1 MCRVNNGDDHTAA
14 SWDRMWDLFSAARAR
29 PAESR
34 AAFLEHACGDDETLR
49 AEIVSLLEADG
60 RGAAVLDHGPM
71 NGAFAQDAEPAQ
83 VGERI
88 GAYVIQEAL
97 GEGGFAVVYRAA
109 QLAPV
114 QRVVALKIVKVGL
127 DTRQVLARFRAE
139 QQTLALMDHPGI
151 ARVLDAGVTR
161 SGRPFFAM
169 ELVRG
174 GTSINRWCDQRRLS
188 LPHRLE
194 LLIEV
199 CHAVQHAHH
208 KGVVH
213 RDLKPSNILVTEGEG
228 GSQVKVIDFGIAR
241 AVEPG
246 PGGLTRTG
254 QLVGTPQWMSPEQ
267 ADPAGRGVDVRS
279 DIWALGA
286 VLYDLLTG
294 RPPRVADALAALGPS
309 ALRRALEEPPIRPSC
324 AVREHMD
331 APAAREAAGLRRL
344 APTSLIRALRGD
356 LDRIVGMALDP
367 DRERRYESAD
377 ALSRDLRRALDHQ
390 PVRAAP
396 PGALYRLGKLV
407 RRHRVAVA
415 GTGVVALALIGGL
428 IMLVA
433 GLLVAAGDR
442 QRLQAA
448 LDEAER
454 QRSSAEAV
462 TAFLHEDLL
471 GAADPARGPGADAT
485 MREVLDHAAARAGRR
500 FADQPLQEAAARV
513 SIGVT
518 YRSLGDYD
526 RAHEQLAVAL
536 RLQEQTSGADDPV
549 TLNARLPLAWVCWY
563 RGEYERAEHLWRRSL
578 DLAERQLAPDHPDT
592 LNGLVGLAALYNYQR
607 RFAEARPLHE
617 RAVRGSLAAL
627 GPDHPDT
634 LTARNNLAWLD
645 EQVGRLREAERT
657 HRDVLEIRRR
667 VLGADHPD
675 TLVSLTALARCR
687 RSAAAPAE
695 AATLLEEAL
704 ATSRTVLGA
713 NHPTTL
719 GTAVELA
726 ATYDQLDRPTDA
738 IPLLHDALEQQ
749 RQSLGP
755 HHRDIQRTLGA
766 LAIHHTTD
774 GNPTAAHPYLEEL
787 LRIHQALHGAT
798 HPLTRNTRRWLERCG
813 AQRPV
818 NGAAENGQLGSVRLT
833 PDP

>member
-1 MCRVNNGDDHTAA
+1 MRSGGDHIAA
-14 SWDRMWDLFSAARAR
+14 SWDRMWDLFDAARAR
-29 PAESR
+29 PPGSR
-34 AAFLEHACGDDETLR
+34 PAFLERACPDDEALR

-60 RGAAVLDHGPM
+60 RGAAVLDDGPM
-71 NGAFAQDAEPAQ
+71 SGGFAQDAEPAQ

-88 GAYVIQEAL
+88 GAYVIHEAL

-114 QRVVALKIVKVGL
+114 RREVALKIVKLGV

-169 ELVRG
+169 DLVRG
-174 GTSINRWCDQRRLS
+174 GTPITRWCDQRRLT
-188 LPHRLE
+188 LRQRLE

-208 KGVVH
+208 KGVIH

-241 AVEPG
+241 AVEPA
-246 PGGLTRTG
+246 PAGLTRAG
-254 QLVGTPQWMSPEQ
+254 QVVGTPQWMSPEQ
-267 ADPAGRGVDVRS
+267 ADPAGRGVDVRA

-286 VLYDLLTG
+286 VLYELLAA

-309 ALRRALEEPPIRPSC
+309 ALKRALEDPPIRPSA
-324 AVREHMD
+324 AVRENLGT
-331 APAAREAAGLRRL
+331 PAARDAAVCRRL

-396 PGALYRLGKLV
+396 PGSLYRLGKLA

-415 GTGVVALALIGGL
+415 GAGAVALALIGGF

-433 GLLVAAGDR
+433 GLLVAGGER

-454 QRSSAEAV
+454 QRYSADAV
-462 TAFLHEDLL
+462 TAFLPQDVL
-471 GAADPARGPGADAT
+471 GAADPARGLGADAT
-485 MREVLDHAAARAGRR
+485 MREVLDRAAARAGHR

-526 RAHEQLAVAL
+526 RAYEQLAVAL
-536 RLQEQTSGADDPV
+536 RLQEMTRGADDPV
-549 TLNARLPLAWVCWY
+549 TLNARMPLAWVSWY
-563 RGEYERAEHLWRRSL
+563 RGEYERAERLWRRSL
-578 DLAERQLAPDHPDT
+578 DLAERRLGPNHPDT
-592 LNGLVGLAALYNYQR
+592 LHALGGLAALYNYQR
-607 RFAEARPLHE
+607 RHAEARTLHE

-645 EQVGRLREAERT
+645 EQVGRLAEAERI

-667 VLGADHPD
+667 VFGADHPD

-687 RSAAAPAE
+687 RGAAAPAE

-704 ATSRTVLGA
+704 ATNRSVLGA
-713 NHPTTL
+713 DHPTTL

-726 ATYDQLDRPTDA
+726 ATYDQLNRPTDA
-738 IPLLHDALEQQ
+738 APLLHDALEQQ

-766 LAIHHTTD
+766 LAIHHMTN
-774 GNPTAAHPYLEEL
+774 GNPTAARPYVEEL

-813 AQRPV
+813 AQQPV
-818 NGAAENGQLGSVRLT
+818 RGARVPQDH
-833 PDP
+833 DPREPA